1 MADSVAE
8 DLGLYADIPITAW
21 VSKRLL
27 TAYGYVFSSWRR
39 YVLGFGLLGAL
50 AVLASAPLRKEFSG
64 WLISVT
70 LVVALVLIGGAYVAI
85 VTMRSDLLLFL
96 FYGPK
101 LFGPKLDGPRASVVR
116 SAILASDELE
126 IEYSAQDR
134 PAIDLLH
141 ELNREGL
148 ELSTRNLWLK
158 TREPQSQDVPDP
170 QLEHDWRDVW
180 NAILNIRIGKGHFQD
195 FVSEKS
201 ATTIAAELIGLNAIF
216 DPLYRVSL
224 VIVVWLGYEA
234 LLNPVTLLVLLQ
246 VSLLLS
252 FVLSTAAYLLYSF
265 DLAEQHILWFGPL
278 PEQLKARFET
288 IRGKVLRPDR
298 MAHTNRYIAILRTA
312 LARNIIVGTGFIAL
326 TGIVMCLVSLAI
338 GLVFTHES
346 RNSMILLYARL
357 GAVIALAPLG
367 LVVGHYI
374 MFFLVQ
380 NLRTFGVVAF
390 CTAVPALIPPVAAYL
405 WTGHL
410 PDTATTTVTS
420 AASATGGAVMG
431 TLTSRLKAV
440 TSDNPAARPKQTRR
454 KKAALKGPKP

>member
-148 ELSTRNLWLK
+148 ELTTRNLWLK
-158 TREPQSQDVPDP
+158 TREPTSQDV
-170 QLEHDWRDVW
+170 
-180 NAILNIRIGKGHFQD
+180 
-195 FVSEKS
+195 
-201 ATTIAAELIGLNAIF
+201 
-216 DPLYRVSL
+216 
-224 VIVVWLGYEA
+224 
-234 LLNPVTLLVLLQ
+234 
-246 VSLLLS
+246 
-252 FVLSTAAYLLYSF
+252 
-265 DLAEQHILWFGPL
+265 
-278 PEQLKARFET
+278 
-288 IRGKVLRPDR
+288 
-298 MAHTNRYIAILRTA
+298 
-312 LARNIIVGTGFIAL
+312 
-326 TGIVMCLVSLAI
+326 
-338 GLVFTHES
+338 
-346 RNSMILLYARL
+346 
-357 GAVIALAPLG
+357 
-367 LVVGHYI
+367 
-374 MFFLVQ
+374 
-380 NLRTFGVVAF
+380 
-390 CTAVPALIPPVAAYL
+390 
-405 WTGHL
+405 
-410 PDTATTTVTS
+410 
-420 AASATGGAVMG
+420 
-431 TLTSRLKAV
+431 
-440 TSDNPAARPKQTRR
+440 
-454 KKAALKGPKP
+454 